1 MCHTGVKH
9 PTHTNTHTYMQVV
22 AENAVKLEEND
33 FVFFRDLARLA
44 PAGSLFVLTES
55 SHHM

>member
-1 MCHTGVKH
+1 
-9 PTHTNTHTYMQVV
+9 MQVV